1 MVLSK
6 QRDEQKHQPPPGP
19 LCKGFQPRMGEGR
32 EAARGCRF
40 FFFLSLLVFNKPKE
54 EPYCPHP
61 HPTPCLASPAKSGAQ
76 LRWSEPGEAE
86 CGIYPDSRAITFEYE
101 SKTTASEKWLK
112 KKKSCPWFWICQP
125 HWRPPCGIR
134 NNPEWGKVIRH

>member
-1 MVLSK
+1 MSK
-6 QRDEQKHQPPPGP
+6 NINLHLA
-19 LCKGFQPRMGEGR
+19 LCAKGFSPGWGR
-32 EAARGCRF
+32 EAARGCR

-112 KKKSCPWFWICQP
+112 KKNVPDFESVSHIEGPLV
-125 HWRPPCGIR
+125 G
-134 NNPEWGKVIRH
+134 